1 MVRTTKMRQKLKI
14 LPNFGMKICRYELF
28 VVSLQRKLKM
38 MRKTDII
45 LAYAAAHPQFTVDEL
60 FVSVSNQW
68 SVTKQTMAW
77 QVSEL
82 AKAGSLTRVANGVYA
97 LSTKHNYIPELS
109 RQAKIVGKFL
119 QAQFPLLSF
128 CMYESSHISPLQHH
142 LAYTNTIFVETAREG
157 TEVVF
162 HTLADKYKQVFLA
175 PTEVEMNRY
184 LDQSKQNIF
193 VKPLISE
200 APLQGRENIKV
211 PTIEKLLVDIYC
223 DKDFYYLQG
232 AEYDYIWENARTLY
246 NINTSTILRYAARR
260 GVREE
265 FNKMLS

>member
-1 MVRTTKMRQKLKI
+1 MHKISAKFKNIAVFWRLK
-14 LPNFGMKICRYELF
+14 NMC
-28 VVSLQRKLKM
+28 
-38 MRKTDII
+38 KTDII
-45 LAYAAAHPQFTVDEL
+45 LAFAAEHQQFTVDEL
-60 FVSVSNQW
+60 YAAVCGQW
-68 SVTKQTMAW
+68 TVTKQTMAW

-97 LSTKHNYIPELS
+97 LSMKHNYLPELS
-109 RQAKIVGKFL
+109 RQAKTVGKFL

-157 TEVVF
+157 TEIVF
-162 HTLADKYKQVFLA
+162 HTLANKYKQVFLA
-175 PTEVEMNRY
+175 PTEMEMNRY

-200 APLQGRENIKV
+200 APMLGKEAVKV

-232 AEYDYIWENARTLY
+232 AEYDYIWENSRTLY
-246 NINTSTILRYAARR
+246 NINTSTLLRYAARR

>member
-1 MVRTTKMRQKLKI
+1 M
-14 LPNFGMKICRYELF
+14 C
-28 VVSLQRKLKM
+28 
-38 MRKTDII
+38 KTDII
-45 LAYAAAHPQFTVDEL
+45 LAYAAAHQQFTVDEIL
-60 FVSVSNQW
+60 HDIGEQW
-68 SVTKQTMAW
+68 TATKQTMAW
-77 QVSEL
+77 KVSEL
-82 AKAGSLTRVANGVYA
+82 ARAGSLSRVANGVYA
-97 LSTKHNYIPELS
+97 LSTKHTYLPELS
-109 RQAKIVGKFL
+109 RQAKAVGKFL
-119 QAQFPLLSF
+119 QAKFPLLTF

-157 TEVVF
+157 TEIVF

-200 APLQGRENIKV
+200 APLLGKEVIKV
-211 PTIEKLLVDIYC
+211 PTIEKVLIDIYC

-232 AEYDYIWENARTLY
+232 AEYDYIWDNARSLY
-246 NINTSTILRYAARR
+246 NINRSTLLRYAARR

>member
-1 MVRTTKMRQKLKI
+1 M
-14 LPNFGMKICRYELF
+14 C
-28 VVSLQRKLKM
+28 
-38 MRKTDII
+38 KTDII
-45 LAYAAAHPQFTVDEL
+45 LTFAAEHPQFTVDEL
-60 FVSVSNQW
+60 FAAISEQW

-77 QVSEL
+77 KVSEL
-82 AKAGSLTRVANGVYA
+82 ARAGSLSRVAKGVYA
-97 LSTKHNYIPELS
+97 LSTKHTYLLELS
-109 RQAKIVGKFL
+109 RQAKAVGKFL
-119 QAQFPLLSF
+119 QAKFPLLSF

-157 TEVVF
+157 MEIVF

-200 APLQGRENIKV
+200 APLQGKEAIKV

-232 AEYDYIWENARTLY
+232 AEYDYIWENARK
-246 NINTSTILRYAARR
+246 ISTICRAQSTIIYGRTRVHYTISIHPRSCVMRHGA
-260 GVREE
+260 E
-265 FNKMLS
+265 